1 MADMYDPRQV
11 AVIVN
16 GREIVGFAEGTFVTG
31 ERSTDRYGEPDV
43 GAKGEVTWV
52 RSADDTG
59 TITITLKHNSASN
72 AYLHQLFQ
80 QQDEPGG
87 EVTVS
92 VVDRN
97 FDGDVSVGGSDAR
110 IANLPSFSRGA
121 EVEDVEWVIRV
132 ADYSAAFEGVS

>member
-1 MADMYDPRQV
+1 MADQYDPRQV

-16 GREIVGFAEGTFVTG
+16 GREIVGFAEGTFISA
-31 ERSTDRYGEPDV
+31 ERSSERYGEPDV

-59 TITITLKHNSASN
+59 TITLTLKHNSASN
-72 AYLHQLFQ
+72 GYLHELFR
-80 QQDEPGG
+80 QQDDPGF
-87 EVTVS
+87 ELTVS

-110 IANLPSFSRGA
+110 IANLPPFNRGE

-132 ADYSAAFEGVS
+132 ADYDAAFEGVN

>member
-1 MADMYDPRQV
+1 MADQYDPRQV

-16 GREIVGFAEGTFVTG
+16 GREIVGFAEGTFITA
-31 ERSTDRYGEPDV
+31 ERSTERYGEPDV

-59 TITITLKHNSASN
+59 TITLTLKHNSASN
-72 AYLHQLFQ
+72 GFLTELFRE
-80 QQDEPGG
+80 QDEEGA
-87 EVTVS
+87 ELTVS

-97 FDGDVSVGGSDAR
+97 FEGDVSVGGSDAK
-110 IANLPSFSRGA
+110 IANLPAFSRGA

-132 ADYSAAFEGVS
+132 ADFDAVFEGVD